1 MRKTYLT
8 TLLFASALAIA
19 GCNSGTETAEPEA
32 NTAAEANEAAPAEEP
47 ADGNATAEEG
57 ATPDTGAA
65 AGAAQDFSI
74 VNNTGHIVMTLNVSP
89 NDSNEWGPD
98 ILGTATIADG
108 ASGTVTFPRDAEQC
122 LWDLRATFD
131 NGQTGDWRGVNL
143 CETATVTLTPA
154 S

>member
-1 MRKTYLT
+1 MKTPYLT

-19 GCNSGTETAEPEA
+19 GCNGGTETAEPEA
-32 NTAAEANEAAPAEEP
+32 NEAVEANEAAPAEEP
-47 ADGNATAEEG
+47 ADANATAEEG
-57 ATPDTGAA
+57 AAPEGAA
-65 AGAAQDFSI
+65 AGAAQDFAI
-74 VNNTGHIVMTLNVSP
+74 VNNTGHVVMTLNVSP
-89 NDSNEWGPD
+89 SDSNEWGPD

-131 NGQTGDWRGVNL
+131 NGETGDWRGVNL
-143 CETATVTLTPA
+143 CETARVTLTPA